1 MDSYVQALDESRA
14 KDLLFW
20 SSRYHLF
27 VLWSANGEHPW
38 DTLPAAEV
46 ATATLEIGSRRGSDG
61 QQVVVLLNGRTISS
75 YTFDNCVFRTT

>member
-1 MDSYVQALDESRA
+1 MLQALDEARS

-38 DTLPAAEV
+38 DVLPAAEV
-46 ATATLEIGSRRGSDG
+46 ATATLEIGSRRGSEN
-61 QQVVVLLNGRTISS
+61 QVVVLLNGRSITS
-75 YTFDNCVFRTT
+75 YTFDNCVLRTM